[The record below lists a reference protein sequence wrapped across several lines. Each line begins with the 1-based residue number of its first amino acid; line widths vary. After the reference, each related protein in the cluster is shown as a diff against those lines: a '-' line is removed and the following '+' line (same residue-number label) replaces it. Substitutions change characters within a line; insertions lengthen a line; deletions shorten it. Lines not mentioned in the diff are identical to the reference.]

1 MAWAYIYC
9 WFPPSNWQGA
19 ESTTP
24 FGWMEST
31 IEIRICLCTFAHLAK
46 NYSVD
51 SILDLCAFQLR
62 KPESTWVLNSHN
74 LARISVRVNSKCI
87 SLTLHRQSLS
97 RLHILST
104 YRRGCLGL
112 PLDLHQHKRTLSS
125 TTRTFSLLLP
135 ELFPI
140 ASRKPYPVAF
150 YMNGYGWL
158 LIFAG

>member
-1 MAWAYIYC
+1 MARAYIYC
-9 WFPPSNWQGA
+9 WFPPSNSQGA

-31 IEIRICLCTFAHLAK
+31 IEIRICLCSFARLAK
-46 NYSVD
+46 QSSVD

-62 KPESTWVLNSHN
+62 KHESTWVVNSHN
-74 LARISVRVNSKCI
+74 LVGISVRVNSKCI
-87 SLTLHRQSLS
+87 SWTLHRQSLT
-97 RLHILST
+97 RFHILST
-104 YRRGCLGL
+104 CKRGCLGL
-112 PLDLHQHKRTLSS
+112 PLDLRLHKRTLAS

-140 ASRKPYPVAF
+140 ASRKPYPVSF

-158 LIFAG
+158 LIFAR

>member
-31 IEIRICLCTFAHLAK
+31 IEIRICLCTFTRLAK
-46 NYSVD
+46 QSSVD

-62 KPESTWVLNSHN
+62 KPESTWVVNSHN
-74 LARISVRVNSKCI
+74 LVGILVRVNSKCI
-87 SLTLHRQSLS
+87 SWTLHRQSLS

-104 YRRGCLGL
+104 CRRGCLDL
-112 PLDLHQHKRTLSS
+112 PLDLHLHKRTLAS
-125 TTRTFSLLLP
+125 TMTTFSPLLSK
-135 ELFPI
+135 LFPI
-140 ASRKPYPVAF
+140 ASRKLYPVAF

-158 LIFAG
+158 LIFAR